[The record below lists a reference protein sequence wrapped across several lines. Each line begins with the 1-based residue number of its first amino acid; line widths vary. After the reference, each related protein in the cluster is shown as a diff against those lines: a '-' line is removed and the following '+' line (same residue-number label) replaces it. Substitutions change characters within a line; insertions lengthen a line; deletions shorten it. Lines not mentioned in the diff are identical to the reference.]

1 MTSFFSGL
9 FGKVSSM
16 KDSTE
21 QQEITNKINDIYESI
36 AKGLEELNQK
46 VNSVKELKE
55 KLKNLP
61 PPPPPPPQEKPKD
74 IIDEQNNKENKEE
87 NKEGNKEGNNGELPN
102 KVPNVVPEMPK
113 APIITQPAVPSDTSS
128 PLPMPGGIVNQ
139 PTPPGS
145 IASIGGFDGGKKR
158 KLRTR
163 AKRTIS
169 KNNNEPK
176 NGKRTRK
183 NKANNKEVTSGGGD
197 ANETS
202 TSV

>member
-1 MTSFFSGL
+1 
-9 FGKVSSM
+9 
-16 KDSTE
+16 
-21 QQEITNKINDIYESI
+21 
-36 AKGLEELNQK
+36 
-46 VNSVKELKE
+46 
-55 KLKNLP
+55 
-61 PPPPPPPQEKPKD
+61 
-74 IIDEQNNKENKEE
+74 
-87 NKEGNKEGNNGELPN
+87 
-102 KVPNVVPEMPK
+102 MPK